1 VLDLLGA
8 IICPHDILGALYRHS
23 RLLYYVLGARLLGV
37 STPECYYSLWNLL
50 LVLAVLRIS
59 WEFLHPPGSTSFL
72 LRFSFLRSAV
82 RAVARRHLRA
92 SR

>member
-1 VLDLLGA
+1 MLDLLGA

-59 WEFLHPPGSTSFL
+59 WEFLFWQFFL
-72 LRFSFLRSAV
+72 LVPAPSPPRQLQPPR
-82 RAVARRHLRA
+82 
-92 SR
+92 